1 MRILK
6 LKNHLSSKEIYKE
19 LGSQKNH
26 HQWLYWQIIYSVS
39 MNHGNSA
46 EMIARILGIQK
57 SKVYRTV
64 ENYNTYG
71 PDWIKQR
78 KWGGRR
84 EESCHLTLG
93 EEKELLEKIRNKA
106 VKGYVLTA
114 SDIRQEVENKVG
126 HKVSD
131 DYIWDLFK
139 RHDWKK
145 KSPRPK
151 HPKSDA
157 QKQDEF
163 KKNSKKIWQPL
174 S

>member
-1 MRILK
+1 MRLLKTESHLTNAEIL
-6 LKNHLSSKEIYKE
+6 
-19 LGSQKNH
+19 QKFKAQTDYHSMLN
-26 HQWLYWQIIYSVS
+26 WQIIYSVQK
-39 MNHGNSA
+39 NPGKLA
-46 EMIARILGIQK
+46 GDIAQLLGISK
-57 SKVYRTV
+57 YKVYRVV
-64 ENYNTYG
+64 ENYNKYG
-71 PDWIKQR
+71 PEFNLKN

-84 EESCHLTLG
+84 ETSCHLTLN

-114 SDIRQEVENKVG
+114 SDIRQEVETKVG

-131 DYIWDLFK
+131 DYIWDLFR
-139 RHDWKK
+139 RHNWKK

-151 HPKSDA
+151 HPKSDP

-163 KKNSKKIWQPL
+163 KKNLKKTWQPL